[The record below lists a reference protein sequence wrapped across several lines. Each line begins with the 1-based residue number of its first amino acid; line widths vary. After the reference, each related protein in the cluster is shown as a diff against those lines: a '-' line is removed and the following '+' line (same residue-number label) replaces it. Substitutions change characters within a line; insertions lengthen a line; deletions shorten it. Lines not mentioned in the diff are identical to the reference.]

1 MHMLRRHKLLLVSTG
16 LGVLFLVWFN
26 NSVWTMDFNLFKLPF
41 SCALASYPGP
51 FEKAWVQGYM
61 RSCMLA

>member
-1 MHMLRRHKLLLVSTG
+1 MHMLRRHKLLLVNTG

-41 SCALASYPGP
+41 SCAIAC
-51 FEKAWVQGYM
+51 WHT
-61 RSCMLA
+61 